1 MPRPSTLP
9 VGSIRS
15 IWKILE
21 KSDYKSTGKNQTVK
35 LECIICNTVRT
46 TWLSNLRQ
54 NKARCSTCDSK
65 SKSLNKALFHD
76 GTTVAVYPD
85 RVEIILGSTDLPT
98 DATLYRMVSD
108 EMGFRL
114 TDDFLKPKVKPD
126 PDFGY
131 EASLAVPWDYIDFYC
146 DEVDLDTEASI
157 KAMDL
162 YNSLVEQP
170 RNLQSKHFKGSRSSW
185 VEDGIKMGYIYWKDS
200 KTWPRKPPETLEAPT
215 GALSAESASNVDP
228 APLVDL

>member
-1 MPRPSTLP
+1 MSRKSNIPI
-9 VGSIRS
+9 GSS
-15 IWKILE
+15 FDTWKVLE
-21 KSDYKSTGKNQTVK
+21 KSLFKNASKNQIVK
-35 LECIICNTVRT
+35 LECTICGTIRT

-54 NKARCSTCDSK
+54 NMVKCKECNSKARTIG
-65 SKSLNKALFHD
+65 KAFL
-76 GTTVAVYPD
+76 TNNIIAAVYPD
-85 RVEIILGSTDLPT
+85 RIEYLSADSIMPT
-98 DATLYRMVSD
+98 DATLYKMVSED
-108 EMGFRL
+108 L
-114 TDDFLKPKVKPD
+114 AFLIPPDAPKVKPD